1 MGQDQKRRKAL
12 RPRLILLLAACA
24 GGWSG
29 WAASSQTTP
38 LPQQT
43 PAVRQ
48 EAADQA
54 FLLRRGMGAALPGQ
68 PGVAYKRSLSAASVP
83 WAALAAARSRAAAL
97 RAFSAA
103 LRPQALNVGP
113 QALSVGPQALSV
125 GPQAP
130 GSRPEA
136 LSTGTITWQPLGP
149 VQLSTAAYG
158 LVTGRIS
165 SLAVD
170 PNDPTGNTVYL
181 GATGGG
187 VWKSTNAAGNAASVT
202 FRPLTDDLSFFANSF
217 ESIPSLSIGAVS
229 VEPGNANVILAGTG
243 DPNDALD
250 SYYGVGILRSTNGG
264 TSWSLISES
273 SDGVISGENYAFE
286 GVGFAGFAWST
297 ATPNLVVAAASQS
310 LEELMVNTQFAAT
323 AETGLYYSTDA
334 GQTWHLATVED
345 GTNKIIQSSDPAT
358 SPPGTPATSVVWN
371 ARRGLFIAAIRFHG
385 YYSSSDGM
393 TWTRLAQ
400 QPGANLSAQ
409 NCPADPGST
418 GSTNCPIFRGVL
430 AVQPVTGDTFAL
442 TTDLNNKDQGLYRD
456 VCSASGSTS
465 GGCTSAT
472 VTFGTQL
479 NDTALDDPEAAGVID
494 QADYNLSLAAVA
506 SQQDTILLAGTEDIY
521 RCSLANSCAWR
532 DTTNDQTCAAA
543 QVAPSTHAIDGTF
556 GADGLIYFGNDGGLW
571 RTTDTLAQTGAVC
584 AATDASH
591 VQNLNGGI
599 GSLAEISRLAVS
611 PTNPALVLAGMNGF
625 GVVAS
630 ESAAAQGGTGAWQQL
645 ATGEGSYVAIEP
657 TRADDWYA
665 TIGEGLSIYTCP
677 DGGNC
682 SSGGF
687 GSTPVVGRTDVEDD
701 ADYFLDPAPWMLDP
715 GNAAHFIVGTC
726 RMWMGPVT
734 GDWSSANLISGML
747 DNDGGA
753 FCNGNAE
760 LRSIGAGGSYNSPQ
774 GGEQMY
780 AGMAGPLDGGGAVP
794 GHVYGATVPSS
805 GGTVAWADLWRDP
818 VTNTALSSQFNAGG
832 YAISSIAVD
841 PADTTGKTIYVGIS
855 GFASGQSGVLY
866 GSTDGGAH
874 WENITNSLPAAPV
887 DAVAVDPA
895 NDRYVYVAGD
905 FGVYYT
911 TSIASCSS
919 NTENCWSVLGAG
931 LPNAPVTDL
940 QVVHAGSTNVL
951 EASTYG
957 RGIWTIGLTTTAVTP
972 QAALSP
978 TTYTFSSQ
986 VVGARSAA
994 TASFQLTNP
1003 GSVPV
1008 TVSSVSVAPADY
1020 AETNN
1025 CGSSLSAGG
1034 ACTIQVTFTPAAA
1047 GDRPG
1052 TLTVDAN
1059 TQAGVLTVALDG
1071 QGLTPGTLTLS
1082 PATLN
1087 FPTTATASVSSTE
1100 SVTVRNTGGAALTL
1114 SGDSIAGADTTDFS
1128 VAAGGTCPSSL
1139 AAGASCSVPVVFD
1152 PVQAGTRT
1160 ATLEVR
1166 AAATGS
1172 PFTVGLTGS
1181 AVLPAFLL
1189 PSPASL
1195 SFPSTPQGGTSA
1207 TQTITITNT
1216 GGATALLGTASVSG
1230 DYILSGNT
1238 CGTVLNPSTSC
1249 AVTIVFRPENTGSRA
1264 GLFTLVSPSVPA
1276 GQVTV
1281 ALGGTGLQPSG
1292 LSMAPSPLSF
1302 GAQQQA
1308 TVSSPRT
1315 ITVTDASGSAAQ
1327 LGTPRITGSF
1337 AIASDSCPATLA
1349 VGSTCSIT
1357 VTFTPAQLTAYAG
1370 TLTLPYNNGLT
1381 LSDALSG
1388 TGATAG
1394 FLNLGM
1400 QSLIF
1405 PVTAEGTTTAPQ
1417 TVSVVNDGGT
1427 AATINSISASGSFVV
1442 TENSCPAAP
1451 QTLAAGAA
1459 CSVTLTF
1466 TPPGTA
1472 TYAGTLTLTGAFSNS
1487 PLGLPLS
1494 DQGALPANGT
1504 FSPAGL
1510 AFPDTAEGSASSAQ
1524 TITLTSSGGVALV
1537 LGTPSVTSG
1546 YQIAS
1551 DSCPASLATGSTCTL
1566 SVLFHPGVVGA
1577 VPGTLIQPAN
1587 VTGGAL
1593 TAALSGNGLVP
1604 GVLMLSP
1611 LSLGFSSQVTG
1622 SRSAAQA
1629 VTVSNTGG
1637 APIALG
1643 TVSVTGDFAI
1653 AGSNCPL
1660 SLAASAS
1667 CVVSVTFA
1675 PTAVGARAGQLT
1687 VPTTAGSAVVTLD
1700 GTGLAPG
1707 AITLTPSSLA
1717 YGSTA
1722 IGSTATQTL
1731 TATNPGGV
1739 AVHLSGIAAT
1749 GDFAVSGGSCSTSS
1763 VLAANGGSCTLT
1775 IAFTPSANGQRSG
1788 VLTLSGDGTPA
1799 RAVAALT
1806 GFGGTPGNLVLSPAS
1821 LSFGS
1826 VIDGEVSP
1834 AQTVTANNSGEL
1846 PVSLGTLGVN
1856 AAGFSISAN
1865 TCGATLAAGA
1875 SCSFAVAFAPTQPGV
1890 LQALLSYPG
1899 QYAGSPAGVQL
1910 SGTGVLPAA
1919 ITFVPSQIS
1928 FAAVATGTTASVS
1941 VQVESSGGLAAT
1953 VGSATVS
1960 QGFAVQ
1966 GSCPASLAPGA
1977 SCTLTVSFAPQS
1989 TGALAGLLTLPA
2001 SVAGGSVTAAISAD
2015 GVLPGALA
2023 GSVASLTFPS
2033 TVVGS
2038 VSAVQTDTFENP
2050 GGVAVALGAPQVSSA
2065 DYSIR
2070 ATTCGSSLAAGA
2082 SCSVSVAFTPTAS
2095 GDRPGTLTLS
2105 TSGAGGVSASVALD
2119 GSGLA
2124 PAHLVVAPAS
2134 LSFGSWADNTTSPA
2148 QTLTLSNTGGVG
2160 AVLAAPVLTGQ
2171 YSISANSCPATLASG
2186 SSCSVSVLFAPTGSG
2201 SLPGSLGLEGTSTL
2215 GGASTTAT
2223 ATLSGT
2229 GHALVLN
2236 PVSVAF
2242 TPALPVGTASRQVL
2256 IAVQNVGSAGIALDT
2271 PTISCGTSL
2280 AANAT
2285 CAYGIT
2291 FTPTAAG
2298 LRTGVFTISDG
2309 PETQT
2314 TQLSGQG
2321 LSNATDTLNPTS
2333 LIFGSTSIGLPSTA
2347 QSITLTNS
2355 GDGTLT
2361 GLTVEAAGPFAV
2373 SNNCGA
2379 SLGGHLS
2386 CQIAVTFTPVD
2397 AGPASGTLTVADSI
2411 RTQLVAL
2418 SGQGAYPPNASASP
2432 ASLDFGSYAVGATAP
2447 AQVVTLSNQGT
2458 LPLTSVSA
2466 AVTGNDFTISGSTC
2480 GSSLPAASICQISIA
2495 FEPSTPGTREGVLS
2509 VTSSAA
2515 GAPLSVNLNG
2525 AGEDFALAVSGAGT
2539 AVITSGQTATYGL
2552 VVTPVGNSSGTLAIT
2567 CAGAPANATCT
2578 ANPSTLTVEAGVT
2591 GGITLSVQ
2599 TAVSTSAQLRPRDG
2613 QRERGWLAGLA
2624 VALLLPV
2631 GLLRGA
2637 GRRRFLLVLLAGG
2650 LLASPLGCGVHASG
2664 SGSSGGSTGPGQTPG
2679 GTYTLTVT
2687 AAYPGATKQVAVQL
2701 VVQ

>member
-1 MGQDQKRRKAL
+1 
-12 RPRLILLLAACA
+12 
-24 GGWSG
+24 
-29 WAASSQTTP
+29 
-38 LPQQT
+38 
-43 PAVRQ
+43 
-48 EAADQA
+48 
-54 FLLRRGMGAALPGQ
+54 
-68 PGVAYKRSLSAASVP
+68 
-83 WAALAAARSRAAAL
+83 
-97 RAFSAA
+97 
-103 LRPQALNVGP
+103 
-113 QALSVGPQALSV
+113 
-125 GPQAP
+125 
-130 GSRPEA
+130 
-136 LSTGTITWQPLGP
+136 
-149 VQLSTAAYG
+149 
-158 LVTGRIS
+158 
-165 SLAVD
+165 
-170 PNDPTGNTVYL
+170 
-181 GATGGG
+181 
-187 VWKSTNAAGNAASVT
+187 VWKSTNAAGNTASVT
-202 FRPLTDDLSFFANSF
+202 FQPLTDDLSFFANSF

-229 VEPGNANVILAGTG
+229 VEPGDANVILAGTG

-264 TSWSLISES
+264 TTWSLISES
-273 SDGVISGENYAFE
+273 SDGLISGENYAFE

-297 ATPNLVVAAASQS
+297 ATPSLVVAAASQS
-310 LEELMVNTQFAAT
+310 LEGLMVNTQFAAT

-345 GTNKIIQSSDPAT
+345 GTNEILQSSDPAT

-393 TWTRLAQ
+393 TWTRLAH

-430 AVQPVTGDTFAL
+430 AVQPLTGDTFAL
-442 TTDLNNKDQGLYRD
+442 TTDLNNKDQGLYQD
-456 VCSASGSTS
+456 VCSTSGSTS
-465 GGCTSAT
+465 GGCTSST
-472 VTFGTQL
+472 LTFGTQL
-479 NDTALDDPEAAGVID
+479 NDASLDDPENPGVID

-532 DTTNDQTCAAA
+532 NTTNDQTCAAA

-556 GADGLIYFGNDGGLW
+556 GADGLIYFGTDGGLW
-571 RTTDTLAQTGAVC
+571 RTTDTLAQTGSVC

-591 VQNLNGGI
+591 FQNLNGGI

-611 PTNPALVLAGMNGF
+611 PANPALVLAGMNGF

-645 ATGEGSYVAIEP
+645 ATGEGSYVAINP
-657 TRADDWYA
+657 TTPDDWYA
-665 TIGEGLSIYTCP
+665 SLGEGLSIYTCP

-682 SSGGF
+682 NSGSF
-687 GSTPVVGRTDVEDD
+687 GTTAVVGRTDVEDD

-753 FCNGNAE
+753 FCDGNAE
-760 LRSIGAGGSYNSPQ
+760 LRSVGAGGSYNSPQ

-794 GHVYGATVPSS
+794 GHVYGATVPAS
-805 GGTVAWADLWRDP
+805 GGTVAWTDLWRDP
-818 VTNTALSSQFNAGG
+818 VTNTALSSQFNSGG

-841 PADTTGKTIYVGIS
+841 PTDTTGKTIYVSIS

-874 WENITNSLPAAPV
+874 WANITNSLPAAPV
-887 DAVAVDPA
+887 EAVAVDPG
-895 NDRYVYVAGD
+895 NNSYVYVAGD

-911 TSIASCSS
+911 TNIANCAS
-919 NTENCWSVLGAG
+919 NTQNCWSVLGAG

-940 QVVHAGSTNVL
+940 QVVHSGSTNVL

-957 RGIWTIGLTTTAVTP
+957 RGIWTIGLTTTAVRP
-972 QAALSP
+972 EAALSP

-986 VVGARSAA
+986 AVGARSAT
-994 TASFQLTNP
+994 TASFLLSNP

-1020 AETNN
+1020 AETND
-1025 CGSSLSAGG
+1025 CGASLSAGG
-1034 ACTIQVTFTPAAA
+1034 ACTIQVTFTPTGA

-1059 TQAGVLTVALDG
+1059 TQAGVLTAALDG

-1082 PATLN
+1082 PATLS
-1087 FPTTATASVSSTE
+1087 FPTTATGSASSAE
-1100 SVTVRNTGGAALTL
+1100 SVTVQNTGGAAVSL

-1128 VAAGGTCPSSL
+1128 LASGGTCPLSL
-1139 AAGASCSVPVVFD
+1139 AAGASCSVPVVFH

-1160 ATLEVR
+1160 ALLEV
-1166 AAATGS
+1166 AASASGS
-1172 PFTVGLTGS
+1172 PFSVSLTGS

-1195 SFPSTPQGGTSA
+1195 TFPSTPQGGTSA

-1216 GGATALLGTASVSG
+1216 GGATAQLGAAGVSG
-1230 DYILSGNT
+1230 DYLLSGNT
-1238 CGTVLNPSTSC
+1238 CGGVLNPSTSC
-1249 AVTIVFRPENTGSRA
+1249 SVTIAFQPQSTGSRA

-1281 ALGGTGLQPSG
+1281 ALGGTGLQASG
-1292 LSMAPSPLSF
+1292 LSLAPSPLSF
-1302 GAQQQA
+1302 GPQQQGTIA
-1308 TVSSPRT
+1308 SGRT
-1315 ITVTDASGSAAQ
+1315 ITVTDASGSTAQ
-1327 LGTPRITGSF
+1327 LGTPTVTGSF
-1337 AIASDSCPATLA
+1337 AIASDNCPATLA
-1349 VGSTCSIT
+1349 VGTSCSIT
-1357 VTFTPAQLTAYAG
+1357 VTFTPAQLTAYTG
-1370 TLTLPYNNGLT
+1370 TLTLPYNNGLS
-1381 LSDALSG
+1381 LSDTLTG
-1388 TGATAG
+1388 TGATAP
-1394 FLNLGM
+1394 FLDLGM
-1400 QSLIF
+1400 QKLIF
-1405 PVTAEGTTTAPQ
+1405 PVTAEGTTSAPQ
-1417 TVSVVNDGGT
+1417 TVPVVNDGGSP
-1427 AATINSISASGSFVV
+1427 AIINSISASGGFSL
-1442 TENSCPAAP
+1442 TSNTCPSTP

-1459 CSVTLTF
+1459 CSLTLIF

-1472 TYAGTLTLTGAFSNS
+1472 TYAGTLTLTGAFSDS

-1494 DQGALPANGT
+1494 AQGALPANST
-1504 FSPAGL
+1504 LSPAAL
-1510 AFPDTAEGSASSAQ
+1510 AFPDTAEGSASLAQ

-1551 DSCPASLATGSTCTL
+1551 DSCPASLAAGSSCTL
-1566 SVLFHPGVVGA
+1566 TVLFHPGTVGA
-1577 VPGTLIQPAN
+1577 VAGTLTQPAN

-1593 TAALSGNGLVP
+1593 TVGLSGNGLVP
-1604 GVLMLSP
+1604 GVLTLSP
-1611 LSLGFSSQVTG
+1611 LSLVFSSQVTG
-1622 SRSAAQA
+1622 TTSAAQA

-1643 TVSVTGDFAI
+1643 TLSITGDFAI
-1653 AGSNCPL
+1653 ASSSCPV

-1667 CVVSVTFA
+1667 CAVSVTFA
-1675 PTAVGARAGQLT
+1675 PTAAGARAGQLS
-1687 VPTTAGSAVVTLD
+1687 VPNTTGTSVVTLN
-1700 GTGLAPG
+1700 GTGLMPG
-1707 AITLTPSSLA
+1707 SITLTPSSLA
-1717 YGSTA
+1717 YGLTA

-1731 TATNPGGV
+1731 TAANPGEV
-1739 AVHLSGIAAT
+1739 AVHLSGITAT
-1749 GDFAVSGGSCSTSS
+1749 GDFAVSGGSCSASS

-1775 IAFTPSANGQRSG
+1775 IAFTPAASGQRSG
-1788 VLTLSGDGTPA
+1788 ALTLSGDGTPA
-1799 RAVAALT
+1799 QAVAALT

-1826 VIDGEVSP
+1826 VVEGEVST
-1834 AQTVTANNSGEL
+1834 AQTITAENTGDL

-1856 AAGFSISAN
+1856 GAGFSVSAN

-1875 SCSFAVAFAPTQPGV
+1875 SCSFAVAFAPTEPGV
-1890 LQALLSYPG
+1890 LQGLLSYPG
-1899 QYAGSPAGVQL
+1899 EYTGSPVGVQL
-1910 SGTGVLPAA
+1910 SGTGVLPPA

-1928 FAAVATGTTASVS
+1928 FGAVATGTPASVP
-1941 VQVESSGGLAAT
+1941 VKVESTGGVAVT
-1953 VGSATVS
+1953 VGTAAVS
-1960 QGFAVQ
+1960 QGFALT

-1977 SCTLTVSFAPQS
+1977 SCTLTVSFSPQS

-2023 GSVASLTFPS
+2023 AFTASLTFPS
-2033 TVVGS
+2033 TLEGS
-2038 VSAVQTDTFENP
+2038 ASAVQTDTFANS

-2070 ATTCGSSLAAGA
+2070 STTCGSSLAAGA
-2082 SCSVSVAFTPTAS
+2082 SCVVTVAFTPTAS
-2095 GDRPGTLTLS
+2095 GDRPGTLMLAA
-2105 TSGAGGVSASVALD
+2105 SGAGGVSASVALD

-2124 PAHLVVAPAS
+2124 PAHLVVTPAS

-2160 AVLAAPVLTGQ
+2160 AVLATPVLTGQ
-2171 YSISANSCPATLASG
+2171 YSIRANSCPATLASG
-2186 SSCSVSVLFAPTGSG
+2186 ASCSVSVLFAPTGSG
-2201 SLPGSLGLEGTSTL
+2201 SLSGSLSLEGTSTL
-2215 GGASTTAT
+2215 GDATTTAT
-2223 ATLSGT
+2223 EMLSGT
-2229 GHALVLN
+2229 GLSLALN
-2236 PVSVAF
+2236 PVSIAF
-2242 TPALPVGTASRQVL
+2242 TPALQVGTASNQVL
-2256 IAVQNVGSAGIALDT
+2256 IAVQNVGSAAIALDT
-2271 PTISCGTSL
+2271 PTITGDAADFAMTASSCGTSL
-2280 AANAT
+2280 AANTT

-2291 FTPTAAG
+2291 FTPTVAG
-2298 LRTGVFTISDG
+2298 VRTAVFTISDG
-2309 PETQT
+2309 SETQT

-2321 LSNATDTLNPTS
+2321 LSNATDTLSPTS
-2333 LIFGSTSIGLPSTA
+2333 LIFGATTIGLPSTP

-2361 GLTVEAAGPFAV
+2361 GLTVQAAGPFAV

-2432 ASLDFGSYAVGATAP
+2432 ASLDFGAYAVGAMTP
-2447 AQVVTLSNQGT
+2447 VQVVTLSNQGT
-2458 LPLTSVSA
+2458 LPLASVSA
-2466 AVTGNDFTISGSTC
+2466 SVTGSDFTITGSTC
-2480 GSSLPAASICQISIA
+2480 GSSLPAASTCQISIA
-2495 FEPSTPGTREGVLS
+2495 FEPSTTGTREGVLS

-2515 GAPLSVNLNG
+2515 GAPLSVNLSG
-2525 AGEDFALAVSGAGT
+2525 AGEDFGLTVSGAGT
-2539 AVITSGQTATYGL
+2539 SVITSGQTATYGL

-2567 CAGAPANATCT
+2567 CAGAPKNATCT
-2578 ANPSTLTVEAGVT
+2578 ANPSTLTVEAGAT

-2599 TAVSTSAQLRPRDG
+2599 TGVSTSARLRPWGDRHG
-2613 QRERGWLAGLA
+2613 PGWLAGVA
-2624 VALLLPV
+2624 VALLLPA
-2631 GLLRGA
+2631 GFLRGA
-2637 GRRRFLLVLLAGG
+2637 QRRRFLLLVLAVG
-2650 LLASPLGCGVHASG
+2650 LLASPLACGVHSSG
-2664 SGSSGGSTGPGQTPG
+2664 SGTSGGSTGPGQTPG

-2687 AAYPGATKQVAVQL
+2687 AAYPGATKQATVQL